1 MNDDA
6 IHGSWLS
13 AREQWPTVVVGE
25 AAYRA
30 FLAQKAEGREL
41 ADVASDDLY
50 LTCACEAGDSTAIA
64 VFEQTFFGEIEILLR
79 KHRRPDLRDELQ
91 QQLRVKLFV
100 PREEGATAIAAYVG
114 RGPLRRWFRMV
125 AARTMLNLLT
135 RGTSETPVADDF
147 LADMLG
153 GDRDP
158 ELEYIKQSYRRE
170 FKRAFTACLSGLDE
184 QQQSLLR
191 AAFRDGVTVDAM
203 ATIHQVHRA
212 TVARWVVKAHKNLVK
227 CIRAR
232 LMGELG
238 MSPSELQSMF
248 NLIFSRMELTLDARV
263 ER

>member
-1 MNDDA
+1 MHDLHA
-6 IHGSWLS
+6 LWLT
-13 AREQWPTVVVGE
+13 ARDQWPTIAVDE
-25 AAYRA
+25 ADYRA
-30 FLAQKAEGREL
+30 FLAHKAEGRDL
-41 ADVASDDLY
+41 AEVASNDLY
-50 LTCACEAGDSTAIA
+50 LTCACEAGDSAAIA
-64 VFEQTFFGEIEILLR
+64 LFEQTFFGEIEALLR
-79 KHRRPDLRDELQ
+79 KHRRADLRDELQ

-100 PREEGATAIAAYVG
+100 ARDGGATAIAAYAG

-125 AARTMLNLLT
+125 AARTMLNMMT
-135 RGTSETPVADDF
+135 RGPSETPVADDF

-170 FKRAFTACLSGLDE
+170 FKRAFTTCLSGMDE

-203 ATIHQVHRA
+203 ATIHNVHRA
-212 TVARWVVKAHKNLVK
+212 TVARWVVKAHRNLVK

-232 LMGELG
+232 LMTELG
-238 MSPSELQSMF
+238 MSPSELESMF
-248 NLIFSRMELTLDARV
+248 NLIFSRMELTLDSRV